1 MLFLIMWQSDPEKL
15 MKGMKLFKKGK
26 FPRPRG
32 IKHVAEY
39 GTPGGLFVEIVEAN
53 KPEDVYKYVMPAL
66 HLHSKVDVYPA
77 LPPEKIYSLF

>member
-15 MKGMKLFKKGK
+15 TKGMKLFKKGK
-26 FPRPRG
+26 RPCPKG

-39 GTPGGLFVEIVEAN
+39 GMPGGLFVEIVEAN
-53 KPEDVYKYVMPAL
+53 KPENIYKYVMPAL

-77 LPPEKIYSLF
+77 LPPEKTYSLF